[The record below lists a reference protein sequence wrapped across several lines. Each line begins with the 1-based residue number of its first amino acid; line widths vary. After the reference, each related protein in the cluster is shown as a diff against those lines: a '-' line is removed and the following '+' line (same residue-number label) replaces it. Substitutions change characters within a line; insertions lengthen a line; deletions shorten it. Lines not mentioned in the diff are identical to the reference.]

1 MSFYFVIIKRTYK
14 QKRGKTMTPKQRKFC
29 DEYIKTGNATQSA
42 INAGYSQK
50 TAKSIGAENLT
61 KPDIKKYIDSK
72 LKDISNNAI
81 ATAEETLSILTQI
94 VRGEHTEQVITA
106 EGDVIDKHPDT
117 NQVIRASAEILKRY
131 PLTQDINIKGNLKVS
146 NPFENLT
153 EEELRSLASREGEA

>member
-1 MSFYFVIIKRTYK
+1 
-14 QKRGKTMTPKQRKFC
+14 MTPKQRKFC

-61 KPDIKKYIDSK
+61 KPDLKKYIDSK

-81 ATAEETLSILTQI
+81 ATAEETLTILTHI

-106 EGDVIDKHPDT
+106 EGDVIDNHPDT

-131 PLTQDINIKGNLKVS
+131 PLIQDINIKGNLKVS

-153 EEELRSLASREGEA
+153 EEELRTLASREGEA

>member
-1 MSFYFVIIKRTYK
+1 
-14 QKRGKTMTPKQRKFC
+14 MTPKQRKFC

-61 KPDIKKYIDSK
+61 KPDLKKYIDSK
-72 LKDISNNAI
+72 LKSISDNAI
-81 ATAEETLSILTQI
+81 ATAEETLSILTKI

-117 NQVIRASAEILKRY
+117 NQVIRASSEILKRY
-131 PLTQDINIKGNLKVS
+131 PLAQDINISGNLSVS

-153 EEELRSLASREGEA
+153 EEELRILASREGDYGEVNR

>member
-1 MSFYFVIIKRTYK
+1 
-14 QKRGKTMTPKQRKFC
+14 MTPKQRKFC

-61 KPDIKKYIDSK
+61 KPDLKKYIDSK
-72 LKDISNNAI
+72 LKSISDNAI
-81 ATAEETLSILTQI
+81 ATAEETLSILTKI

-106 EGDVIDKHPDT
+106 EGDIIDKHPDT
-117 NQVIRASAEILKRY
+117 NQVIRASSEILKRY
-131 PLTQDINIKGNLKVS
+131 PLAQDININGNLSVS

-153 EEELRSLASREGEA
+153 EEELRTLASRDEE

>member
-14 QKRGKTMTPKQRKFC
+14 QKRGETMTPKQRKFC

-61 KPDIKKYIDSK
+61 KPDLKKYIDSK

-81 ATAEETLSILTQI
+81 ATAEETLAILTQI
-94 VRGEHTEQVITA
+94 VRGEHTEQAITA
-106 EGDVIDKHPDT
+106 EGDVIDKRPDT

-131 PLTQDINIKGNLKVS
+131 PLAQDINIKGSLKVS

-153 EEELRSLASREGEA
+153 EEELRILASREREA

>member
-1 MSFYFVIIKRTYK
+1 
-14 QKRGKTMTPKQRKFC
+14 MTPKQRKFC

-61 KPDIKKYIDSK
+61 KPDLKKYIDSK
-72 LKDISNNAI
+72 LKSISDNAI
-81 ATAEETLSILTQI
+81 ATAEETLTILTKI

-117 NQVIRASAEILKRY
+117 NQIIRASSEILKRY
-131 PLTQDINIKGNLKVS
+131 PLSQDINIKGNLKVS

-153 EEELRSLASREGEA
+153 EEELRALASRDE

>member
-1 MSFYFVIIKRTYK
+1 
-14 QKRGKTMTPKQRKFC
+14 MTPKQRKFC

-61 KPDIKKYIDSK
+61 KPDLKKYIDSK
-72 LKDISNNAI
+72 LKSISDNAI
-81 ATAEETLSILTQI
+81 ATAEETLGILTQI

-106 EGDVIDKHPDT
+106 EGVVIDKHPDT
-117 NQVIRASAEILKRY
+117 NQVIRASSEILKRY
-131 PLTQDINIKGNLKVS
+131 PLVQDININGNLNVS

-153 EEELRSLASREGEA
+153 EEELRILASRDEE

>member
-50 TAKSIGAENLT
+50 TARAIGAENLT

-81 ATAEETLSILTQI
+81 ATAEETLAILTQI
-94 VRGEHTEQVITA
+94 VRGEHTEQAITA
-106 EGDVIDKHPDT
+106 EGDVIDKRPDT

-131 PLTQDINIKGNLKVS
+131 PLAQDINIKGSLKVS

-153 EEELRSLASREGEA
+153 EEELRILASREGEA

>member
-1 MSFYFVIIKRTYK
+1 
-14 QKRGKTMTPKQRKFC
+14 MTPKQRKFC

-61 KPDIKKYIDSK
+61 KPDLKKYIDSK

-81 ATAEETLSILTQI
+81 ATAEETLAILTQI
-94 VRGEHTEQVITA
+94 VRGEHTEQAITA
-106 EGDVIDKHPDT
+106 EGDVIDKRPDT

-131 PLTQDINIKGNLKVS
+131 PLVQDININGNLSVS

-153 EEELRSLASREGEA
+153 EEELRILASREGEA

>member
-1 MSFYFVIIKRTYK
+1 
-14 QKRGKTMTPKQRKFC
+14 MTPKQRKFC

-61 KPDIKKYIDSK
+61 KPDLKKYIDSK

-81 ATAEETLSILTQI
+81 ATAEETLSILTKI

-117 NQVIRASAEILKRY
+117 NQVIRASSEILKRY
-131 PLTQDINIKGNLKVS
+131 PLAQDININGNLSVS
-146 NPFENLT
+146 NPFKNLT
-153 EEELRSLASREGEA
+153 EEELRILASREGDYGEVNR